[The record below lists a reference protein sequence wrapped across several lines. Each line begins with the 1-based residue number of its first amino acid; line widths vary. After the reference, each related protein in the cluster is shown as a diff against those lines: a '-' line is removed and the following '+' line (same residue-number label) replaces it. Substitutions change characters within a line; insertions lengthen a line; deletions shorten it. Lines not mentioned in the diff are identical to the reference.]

1 MGAKLKV
8 ICDAMNAVNI
18 RIQTCLKKYREKV
31 LWKKLAQKG
40 ESATPRKDLQC
51 KHSDA
56 THIME
61 ALPVL
66 KLISETAFLAMAFL
80 WEVHLFSNSSPF
92 FCLIA
97 LGNWAFCSAPTHY
110 LEKGVSRPMIRL
122 KLCTTRCP
130 ETSRSE
136 QLPAG
141 ILVRWDHKW
150 SHLRH
155 IQRM

>member
-56 THIME
+56 THIMK

-110 LEKGVSRPMIRL
+110 LEKGVMLEAMHPQGAPKHREAEP
-122 KLCTTRCP
+122 CWYP
-130 ETSRSE
+130 
-136 QLPAG
+136 
-141 ILVRWDHKW
+141 VRWDHKW